1 MKLGNFV
8 ICSLVLAVFTQV
20 GMAQNKSQSIDEVV
34 AIVDTGLITKVELN
48 TRIAQIEKQFK
59 ATNRPLPPAAELKK
73 QVLERLISEKI
84 QEGLA
89 RDTGIKVSDKELD
102 KIIENIA
109 AQNKTTVDN
118 LKIKIQKEG
127 LTFNKYR
134 EDLRKEVVVSRL
146 RERDVDARVQVSD
159 AEIDGYI
166 QEKNRARMN
175 AAGIEEV
182 ALAQIVVSVNSGAND
197 SEMAAAK
204 ARAEEILKQAGNEK
218 DFLAYAKKVSVAGS
232 GLRFEDLGSRTLDRL
247 PQLLVDGSQG
257 VAVNQLIPH
266 VLQSGAG
273 FHIVKVVGRKGASA
287 QESIVITQTMAR
299 HILLR
304 HRVGMTDAEAERRL
318 SIFRDQ
324 IKVKA
329 ADFEQLAK
337 KYSEDGSAPN
347 GGKLGWMSPG
357 ELVPTFEQAMNKL
370 AIGEVSDPVRTE
382 FGWHLIQVLERRQTQ
397 LSADKQR
404 EYARAALREKKLD
417 QAYEDW
423 IRQIRDAATV
433 EIRQIDEK

>member
-1 MKLGNFV
+1 MKLSHL
-8 ICSLVLAVFTQV
+8 IYCSLVLMAFAKVTV
-20 GMAQNKSQSIDEVV
+20 AQNKPQSIDEVV

-59 ATNRPLPPAAELKK
+59 ASNRPLPPANELKK
-73 QVLERLISEKI
+73 QVLERLISERI

-89 RDTGIKVSDKELD
+89 RDTGIKIADKELD

-109 AQNKTTVDN
+109 AQNKTTVEN
-118 LKIKIQKEG
+118 LKAKIEKEG
-127 LTFNKYR
+127 LTFKKYR
-134 EDLRKEVVVSRL
+134 EDLRKEVQISRL

-166 QEKNRARMN
+166 AEKNRSRASALGN
-175 AAGIEEV
+175 EEV
-182 ALAQIVVSVNSGAND
+182 ALAQIVISLNPGA
-197 SEMAAAK
+197 SESEVATAK
-204 ARAEEILKQAGNEK
+204 AKAEEIFKQAGNEK
-218 DFLAYAKKVSVAGS
+218 DFLAFSKKVAAAGS
-232 GLRFEDLGSRTLDRL
+232 GVRSEDLGSRTFDRL
-247 PQLLVDGSQG
+247 PQLLVEASQG
-257 VAVNQLIPH
+257 VGANQLIPR

-273 FHIVKVVGRKGASA
+273 FHIVKVMGRKGGPV
-287 QESIVITQTMAR
+287 QENIVITQTMAR

-304 HRVGMTDAEAERRL
+304 HRAGMTDAEAERRL

-324 IKVKA
+324 VKVKA
-329 ADFEQLAK
+329 ADFGQLAQ

-370 AIGEVSDPVRTE
+370 NIGEVSDPVRTE

-433 EIRQIDEK
+433 EIRQID

>member
-8 ICSLVLAVFTQV
+8 VCSLVLATFTQV
-20 GMAQNKSQSIDEVV
+20 SMAQNKAQSIDEVV

-48 TRIAQIEKQFK
+48 ARINQIEKQFK
-59 ATNRPLPPAAELKK
+59 ASNRPLPPAAELKK
-73 QVLERLISEKI
+73 QVLERLISERI

-89 RDTGIKVSDKELD
+89 RDTGIKIADKELD

-118 LKIKIQKEG
+118 LKTKIEKEG

-134 EDLRKEVVVSRL
+134 EDLRKEVQISRL
-146 RERDVDARVQVSD
+146 RERDVDARVQISD

-166 QEKNRARMN
+166 AEKNRSRMN
-175 AAGIEEV
+175 AAANEEV
-182 ALAQIVVSVNSGAND
+182 ALAQIVVSINSGASD
-197 SEMAAAK
+197 AEIAAAK
-204 ARAEEILKQAGNEK
+204 LKAEDILKHATNEK
-218 DFLAYAKKVSVAGS
+218 DFLAYAKKIAVAGS
-232 GLRFEDLGSRTLDRL
+232 GLRTEDLGSRTFDRL
-247 PQLLVDGSQG
+247 PQLFVEASQG
-257 VAVNQLIPH
+257 VAANQLIPR

-273 FHIVKVVGRKGASA
+273 FHVVKVVGRKGGPA

-324 IKVKA
+324 VKVKA
-329 ADFEQLAK
+329 ADFGQLAQ

-347 GGKLGWMSPG
+347 GGRLGWMSPG

-370 AIGEVSDPVRTE
+370 AIGEVSSPVRTE

-433 EIRQIDEK
+433 EIRQID

>member
-1 MKLGNFV
+1 MKLSHL
-8 ICSLVLAVFTQV
+8 IYCSLVLMAFAKVTV
-20 GMAQNKSQSIDEVV
+20 AQNKPQSIDEVV

-59 ATNRPLPPAAELKK
+59 ASNRPLPPANELKK
-73 QVLERLISEKI
+73 QVLERLISERI

-89 RDTGIKVSDKELD
+89 RDTGIKIADKELD

-109 AQNKTTVDN
+109 AQNKTTVEN
-118 LKIKIQKEG
+118 LKAKIEKEG
-127 LTFNKYR
+127 LTFKKYR
-134 EDLRKEVVVSRL
+134 EDLRKEVQISRL

-166 QEKNRARMN
+166 AEKNRSRASALGN
-175 AAGIEEV
+175 EEV
-182 ALAQIVVSVNSGAND
+182 ALAQIVISLNLGA
-197 SEMAAAK
+197 SESEVATAK
-204 ARAEEILKQAGNEK
+204 AKAEEIFKQAGNEK
-218 DFLAYAKKVSVAGS
+218 DFLAFSKKVAAAGS
-232 GLRFEDLGSRTLDRL
+232 GVRSEDLGSRTFDRL
-247 PQLLVDGSQG
+247 PQLLVEASQG
-257 VAVNQLIPH
+257 VGANQLIPR

-273 FHIVKVVGRKGASA
+273 FHIVKVMGRKGGPV
-287 QESIVITQTMAR
+287 QENIVITQTMAR

-304 HRVGMTDAEAERRL
+304 HRAGMTDAEAERRL

-324 IKVKA
+324 VKVKA
-329 ADFEQLAK
+329 ADFGQLAQ

-370 AIGEVSDPVRTE
+370 NIGEVSDPVRTE

-433 EIRQIDEK
+433 EIRQID

>member
-1 MKLGNFV
+1 MKLSHL
-8 ICSLVLAVFTQV
+8 IYCSLVLVAFAKMAV
-20 GMAQNKSQSIDEVV
+20 AQNKPQSIDEVV

-59 ATNRPLPPAAELKK
+59 ASNRPLPPANELKK
-73 QVLERLISEKI
+73 QVLERLISERI

-89 RDTGIKVSDKELD
+89 KDTGIKVADKELD

-109 AQNKTTVDN
+109 AQNKTTVEN
-118 LKIKIQKEG
+118 LKIKVEKEG

-134 EDLRKEVVVSRL
+134 EDLRKEIQISRL
-146 RERDVDARVQVSD
+146 RERDVDARVQISD

-166 QEKNRARMN
+166 AEKNRSRASALGN
-175 AAGIEEV
+175 EEV
-182 ALAQIVVSVNSGAND
+182 ALAQIVVSLNSGATE
-197 SEMAAAK
+197 SEVAAAK
-204 ARAEEILKQAGNEK
+204 AKAEEIFKQAGNEK
-218 DFLAYAKKVSVAGS
+218 DFLAFSKKVATAGS
-232 GLRFEDLGSRTLDRL
+232 GVRSEDLGSRTFDRL
-247 PQLLVDGSQG
+247 PQLLVEASQG
-257 VAVNQLIPH
+257 VGANQLIPRL
-266 VLQSGAG
+266 LQSGAG
-273 FHIVKVVGRKGASA
+273 FHIVKVMGRKGGPV
-287 QESIVITQTMAR
+287 QENIVITQTMAR

-304 HRVGMTDAEAERRL
+304 HRAGMTDAEAERRL

-324 IKVKA
+324 VKVKA
-329 ADFEQLAK
+329 ADFGQLAQ
-337 KYSEDGSAPN
+337 KYSEDGSASN

-357 ELVPTFEQAMNKL
+357 ELVPIFEQAMNKL
-370 AIGEVSDPVRTE
+370 NIGEVSDPVKTE

-433 EIRQIDEK
+433 EIRQID

>member
-1 MKLGNFV
+1 MKLVNFV
-8 ICSLVLAVFTQV
+8 VCSLALAVFAQV
-20 GMAQNKSQSIDEVV
+20 SMAQNKAQSIDEVV

-48 TRIAQIEKQFK
+48 ARINQIEKQFK
-59 ATNRPLPPAAELKK
+59 ASNRPLPPAAELKK
-73 QVLERLISEKI
+73 QVLERLISERI

-89 RDTGIKVSDKELD
+89 RDTGIKIADKELD

-118 LKIKIQKEG
+118 LKAKIEKEG

-134 EDLRKEVVVSRL
+134 EDLRKEVQISRL
-146 RERDVDARVQVSD
+146 RERDVDARVQISD

-166 QEKNRARMN
+166 AEKNRSRMN
-175 AAGIEEV
+175 AAANEEV
-182 ALAQIVVSVNSGAND
+182 ALAQIVVSVNSGASD
-197 SEMAAAK
+197 AEIAAAK
-204 ARAEEILKQAGNEK
+204 LKAEDILKHAASEK
-218 DFLAYAKKVSVAGS
+218 DFLAYAKKIAVTGS
-232 GLRFEDLGSRTLDRL
+232 GLRTEDLGSRTFDRL
-247 PQLLVDGSQG
+247 PQLFVEASQG
-257 VAVNQLIPH
+257 VAANQLVPR

-273 FHIVKVVGRKGASA
+273 FHVVKVIGRKGSPA

-324 IKVKA
+324 VKVKA
-329 ADFEQLAK
+329 ADFGQLAQ

-370 AIGEVSDPVRTE
+370 AIGEVSAPVRTE

-433 EIRQIDEK
+433 EIRQID

>member
-1 MKLGNFV
+1 MKLSHL
-8 ICSLVLAVFTQV
+8 IYCSLVLVAFAKMAV
-20 GMAQNKSQSIDEVV
+20 AQNKPQSIDEVV

-59 ATNRPLPPAAELKK
+59 ASNRPLPPANELKK
-73 QVLERLISEKI
+73 QVLERLISERI

-89 RDTGIKVSDKELD
+89 KDTGIKVADKELD

-109 AQNKTTVDN
+109 AQNKTTVEN
-118 LKIKIQKEG
+118 LKIKVEKEG

-134 EDLRKEVVVSRL
+134 EDLRKEVQISRL

-166 QEKNRARMN
+166 AEKNRSRASALGN
-175 AAGIEEV
+175 EEV
-182 ALAQIVVSVNSGAND
+182 ALAQIVVSLNSGATE
-197 SEMAAAK
+197 SEVAAAK
-204 ARAEEILKQAGNEK
+204 AKAEEIFKQAGNEK
-218 DFLAYAKKVSVAGS
+218 DFLAFSKKVATAGS
-232 GLRFEDLGSRTLDRL
+232 GVRSEDLGSRTFDRL
-247 PQLLVDGSQG
+247 PQLLVEASQG
-257 VAVNQLIPH
+257 VGANQLIPRL
-266 VLQSGAG
+266 LQSGAG
-273 FHIVKVVGRKGASA
+273 FHIVKVMGRKGGPV
-287 QESIVITQTMAR
+287 QENIVITQTMAR

-304 HRVGMTDAEAERRL
+304 HRAGMTDAEAERRL

-324 IKVKA
+324 VKVKA
-329 ADFEQLAK
+329 ADFGQLAQ
-337 KYSEDGSAPN
+337 KYSEDGSASN

-357 ELVPTFEQAMNKL
+357 ELVPIFEQAMNKL
-370 AIGEVSDPVRTE
+370 NIGEVSDPVKTE

-433 EIRQIDEK
+433 EIRQID

>member
-8 ICSLVLAVFTQV
+8 VCSLALATFAQACL
-20 GMAQNKSQSIDEVV
+20 AQNKAQPIDEVV
-34 AIVDTGLITKVELN
+34 AIVDTSLITKVELN
-48 TRIAQIEKQFK
+48 ARISQIEKQFK
-59 ATNRPLPPAAELKK
+59 ASNRPLPPAPELKK

-89 RDTGIKVSDKELD
+89 RDTGIKVSDKELE

-109 AQNKTTVDN
+109 AQNKTTVDG
-118 LKIKIQKEG
+118 LKAKIEKEG
-127 LTFNKYR
+127 LTFSKYKQ
-134 EDLRKEVVVSRL
+134 DLRKEVQISRL
-146 RERDVDARVQVSD
+146 RERDVDARVQISD
-159 AEIDGYI
+159 AEVDGYI
-166 QEKNRARMN
+166 AEKNRSRMS
-175 AAGIEEV
+175 AASNEEV
-182 ALAQIVVSVNSGAND
+182 ALAQIVVPVTSGASD
-197 SEMAAAK
+197 SEVLAAK
-204 ARAEEILKQAGNEK
+204 AKAEDILRHAGNEK
-218 DFLAYAKKVSVAGS
+218 DFLAYAKKIAVAGS
-232 GLRFEDLGSRTLDRL
+232 GLRTEDLGSRTFDRL
-247 PQLLVDGSQG
+247 PQLFVEASQG
-257 VAVNQLIPH
+257 IAANQLIPR
-266 VLQSGAG
+266 VLQSAAG
-273 FHIVKVVGRKGASA
+273 FHVVKVIGRKGSPV

-304 HRVGMTDAEAERRL
+304 HRVGMTDADAERRL
-318 SIFRDQ
+318 NIFKEQ
-324 IKVKA
+324 VKVKA
-329 ADFEQLAK
+329 ADFGQLAQ

-370 AIGEVSDPVRTE
+370 SIGEVSAPVRTE

-417 QAYEDW
+417 QAYDDW

-433 EIRQIDEK
+433 EIRQID

>member
-1 MKLGNFV
+1 MKLSHL
-8 ICSLVLAVFTQV
+8 IYCSLVLMAFAKVTV
-20 GMAQNKSQSIDEVV
+20 AQNKPQSIDEVV

-59 ATNRPLPPAAELKK
+59 ASNRPLPPANELKK
-73 QVLERLISEKI
+73 QVLERLISERI

-89 RDTGIKVSDKELD
+89 RDTGIKIADKELD

-109 AQNKTTVDN
+109 AQNKTTVEN
-118 LKIKIQKEG
+118 LKAKIEKEG
-127 LTFNKYR
+127 LTFKKYR
-134 EDLRKEVVVSRL
+134 EDLRKEVQISRL

-166 QEKNRARMN
+166 AEKNRSRASALGN
-175 AAGIEEV
+175 EEV
-182 ALAQIVVSVNSGAND
+182 ALAQIVVSLNSGA
-197 SEMAAAK
+197 SESEVATAK
-204 ARAEEILKQAGNEK
+204 AKAEEIFKQAGNEK
-218 DFLAYAKKVSVAGS
+218 DFLAFSKKVAAAGS
-232 GLRFEDLGSRTLDRL
+232 GVRSEDLGSRTFDRL
-247 PQLLVDGSQG
+247 PQLLVEASQG
-257 VAVNQLIPH
+257 VGANQLIPR

-273 FHIVKVVGRKGASA
+273 FHIVKVMGRKGGPV
-287 QESIVITQTMAR
+287 QENIVITQTMAR

-304 HRVGMTDAEAERRL
+304 HRAGMTDAEAERRL

-324 IKVKA
+324 VKVKA
-329 ADFEQLAK
+329 ADFGQLAQ

-370 AIGEVSDPVRTE
+370 NIGEVSDPVRTE

-433 EIRQIDEK
+433 EIRQID

>member
-1 MKLGNFV
+1 MKLSHL
-8 ICSLVLAVFTQV
+8 IYCSLVLVAFAKVTV
-20 GMAQNKSQSIDEVV
+20 AQNKPQSIDEVV

-59 ATNRPLPPAAELKK
+59 ASNRPLPPANELKK
-73 QVLERLISEKI
+73 QVLERLISERI

-89 RDTGIKVSDKELD
+89 RDTGIKIADKELD

-109 AQNKTTVDN
+109 AQNKTTVEN
-118 LKIKIQKEG
+118 LKAKIEKEG
-127 LTFNKYR
+127 LTFKKYR
-134 EDLRKEVVVSRL
+134 EDLRKEVQISRL

-166 QEKNRARMN
+166 AEKNRSRASALGN
-175 AAGIEEV
+175 EEV
-182 ALAQIVVSVNSGAND
+182 ALAQIVVSLNSGA
-197 SEMAAAK
+197 SESEVATAK
-204 ARAEEILKQAGNEK
+204 AKAEEIFKQAGNEK
-218 DFLAYAKKVSVAGS
+218 DFLAFSKKVAAAGS
-232 GLRFEDLGSRTLDRL
+232 GVRSEDLGSRTFDRL
-247 PQLLVDGSQG
+247 PQLLVEASQG
-257 VAVNQLIPH
+257 VGANQLIPRL
-266 VLQSGAG
+266 LQSGAG
-273 FHIVKVVGRKGASA
+273 FHIVKVMGRKGGPV
-287 QESIVITQTMAR
+287 QENIVITQTMAR

-304 HRVGMTDAEAERRL
+304 HRAGMTDAEAERRL

-324 IKVKA
+324 VKVKA
-329 ADFEQLAK
+329 ADFGQLAQ
-337 KYSEDGSAPN
+337 KYSEDGSASN

-357 ELVPTFEQAMNKL
+357 ELVPIFEQAMNKL
-370 AIGEVSDPVRTE
+370 NIGEVSDPVKTE

-433 EIRQIDEK
+433 EIRQID

>member
-1 MKLGNFV
+1 MKLSHL
-8 ICSLVLAVFTQV
+8 IYCSLVLVAFAKVTV
-20 GMAQNKSQSIDEVV
+20 AQNKPQSIDEVV

-59 ATNRPLPPAAELKK
+59 ASNRPLPPANELKK
-73 QVLERLISEKI
+73 QVLERLISERI

-89 RDTGIKVSDKELD
+89 RDTGIKIADKELD

-109 AQNKTTVDN
+109 AQNKTTVEN
-118 LKIKIQKEG
+118 LKAKIEKEG
-127 LTFNKYR
+127 LTFKKYR
-134 EDLRKEVVVSRL
+134 EDLRKEVQISRL

-166 QEKNRARMN
+166 AEKNRSRASALGN
-175 AAGIEEV
+175 EEV
-182 ALAQIVVSVNSGAND
+182 ALAQIVVSLNSGA
-197 SEMAAAK
+197 SESEVATAK
-204 ARAEEILKQAGNEK
+204 AKAEEIFKQAGNEK
-218 DFLAYAKKVSVAGS
+218 DFLAFSKKVAAAGS
-232 GLRFEDLGSRTLDRL
+232 GVRSEDLGSRTFDRL
-247 PQLLVDGSQG
+247 PQLLVEASQG
-257 VAVNQLIPH
+257 VGANQLIPR

-273 FHIVKVVGRKGASA
+273 FHIVKVMGRKGGPV
-287 QESIVITQTMAR
+287 QENIVITQTMAR

-304 HRVGMTDAEAERRL
+304 HRAGMTDAEAERRL

-324 IKVKA
+324 VKVKA
-329 ADFEQLAK
+329 ADFGQLAQ

-357 ELVPTFEQAMNKL
+357 ELVPIFEQAMNKL
-370 AIGEVSDPVRTE
+370 NIGEVSDPVKTE

-433 EIRQIDEK
+433 EIRQID

>member
-1 MKLGNFV
+1 MKLSHL
-8 ICSLVLAVFTQV
+8 IYCSLVLVAFAKVTV
-20 GMAQNKSQSIDEVV
+20 AQNKPQSIDEVV

-59 ATNRPLPPAAELKK
+59 ASNRPLPPANELKK
-73 QVLERLISEKI
+73 QVLERLISERI

-89 RDTGIKVSDKELD
+89 RDTGIKIADKELD

-109 AQNKTTVDN
+109 AQNKTTVEN
-118 LKIKIQKEG
+118 LKAKIEKEG
-127 LTFNKYR
+127 LTFKKYR
-134 EDLRKEVVVSRL
+134 EDLRKEVQISRL

-166 QEKNRARMN
+166 AEKNRSRASALGN
-175 AAGIEEV
+175 EEV
-182 ALAQIVVSVNSGAND
+182 ALAQIVVSLNSGA
-197 SEMAAAK
+197 SESEVATAK
-204 ARAEEILKQAGNEK
+204 AKAEEIFKQAGNEK
-218 DFLAYAKKVSVAGS
+218 DFLAFSKKVAAAGS
-232 GLRFEDLGSRTLDRL
+232 GVRSEDLGSRTFDRL
-247 PQLLVDGSQG
+247 PQLLVEASQG
-257 VAVNQLIPH
+257 VGANQLIPR

-273 FHIVKVVGRKGASA
+273 FHIVKVMGRKGGPV
-287 QESIVITQTMAR
+287 QENIVITQTMAR

-304 HRVGMTDAEAERRL
+304 HRAGMTDAEAERRL

-324 IKVKA
+324 VKVKA
-329 ADFEQLAK
+329 ADFGQLAQ

-370 AIGEVSDPVRTE
+370 NIGEVSDPVRTE

-433 EIRQIDEK
+433 EIRQID

>member
-1 MKLGNFV
+1 MKLSHL
-8 ICSLVLAVFTQV
+8 IYCSLVLVAFAKVTV
-20 GMAQNKSQSIDEVV
+20 AQNKPQSIDEVV

-59 ATNRPLPPAAELKK
+59 ASNRPLPPANELKK
-73 QVLERLISEKI
+73 QVLERLISERI

-89 RDTGIKVSDKELD
+89 RDTGIKIADKELD
-102 KIIENIA
+102 RIIENIA
-109 AQNKTTVDN
+109 AQNKTTVEN
-118 LKIKIQKEG
+118 LKAKIEKEG
-127 LTFNKYR
+127 LTFKKYR
-134 EDLRKEVVVSRL
+134 EDLRKEVQISRL

-166 QEKNRARMN
+166 AEKNRSRASALGN
-175 AAGIEEV
+175 EEV
-182 ALAQIVVSVNSGAND
+182 ALAQIVVSLNSGA
-197 SEMAAAK
+197 SESEVAAAK
-204 ARAEEILKQAGNEK
+204 AKAEEIFKQAGNEK
-218 DFLAYAKKVSVAGS
+218 DFLVFSKKVAAAGS
-232 GLRFEDLGSRTLDRL
+232 GVRSEDLGSRTFDRL
-247 PQLLVDGSQG
+247 PQLLVEASQG
-257 VAVNQLIPH
+257 VGANQLIPR

-273 FHIVKVVGRKGASA
+273 FHIVKVMGRKGGPV
-287 QESIVITQTMAR
+287 QENIVITQTMAR

-304 HRVGMTDAEAERRL
+304 HRAGMTDAEAERRL

-324 IKVKA
+324 VKVKA
-329 ADFEQLAK
+329 ADFGQLAQ

-370 AIGEVSDPVRTE
+370 NIGEVSDPVRTE

-433 EIRQIDEK
+433 EIRQID

>member
-1 MKLGNFV
+1 MKLSHL
-8 ICSLVLAVFTQV
+8 IYCSLVLVAFAKVTV
-20 GMAQNKSQSIDEVV
+20 AQNKPQSIDEVV

-59 ATNRPLPPAAELKK
+59 ASNRPLPPANELKK
-73 QVLERLISEKI
+73 QVLERLISERI

-89 RDTGIKVSDKELD
+89 RDTGIKIADKELD

-109 AQNKTTVDN
+109 AQNKTTVEN
-118 LKIKIQKEG
+118 LKAKIEKEG
-127 LTFNKYR
+127 LTFKKYR
-134 EDLRKEVVVSRL
+134 EDLRKEVQISRL

-166 QEKNRARMN
+166 AEKNRSRASALGN
-175 AAGIEEV
+175 EEV
-182 ALAQIVVSVNSGAND
+182 ALAQIVISLNPGA
-197 SEMAAAK
+197 SESEVATAK
-204 ARAEEILKQAGNEK
+204 AKAEEIFKQAGNEK
-218 DFLAYAKKVSVAGS
+218 DFLAFSKKVAAAGS
-232 GLRFEDLGSRTLDRL
+232 GVRSEDLGSRTFDRL
-247 PQLLVDGSQG
+247 PQLLVEASQG
-257 VAVNQLIPH
+257 VGANQLIPR

-273 FHIVKVVGRKGASA
+273 FHIVKVMGRKGGPV
-287 QESIVITQTMAR
+287 QENIVITQTMAR

-304 HRVGMTDAEAERRL
+304 HRAGMTDAEAERRL

-324 IKVKA
+324 VKVKA
-329 ADFEQLAK
+329 ADFGQLAQ

-370 AIGEVSDPVRTE
+370 NIGEVSDPVRTE

-433 EIRQIDEK
+433 EIRQID